1 MTEHAP
7 STSTAFDDS
16 TTSHPLDILINA
28 ISGSTDYTL
37 PHGSGSDGFR
47 DGQELDMEG
56 LLEDAEEV
64 EIVQVSLGDERSLQ
78 SAGEEQ

>member
-1 MTEHAP
+1 MTDHVP
-7 STSTAFDDS
+7 STSIAFDDP

-37 PHGSGSDGFR
+37 PNESGSNGFR
-47 DGQELDMEG
+47 DGQEFDMEG

-64 EIVQVSLGDERSLQ
+64 ETVQVSLGDRRSLQ
-78 SAGEEQ
+78 SAGEGP